1 MRQGRRVDDVCPSFP
16 RNLVLYP
23 PECLQHPAVV
33 DQLLGQKRRR
43 GGSTFLVRGE
53 TGVKLTVTVTVTVT
67 KGG

>member
-16 RNLVLYP
+16 RNWVAEKLG
-23 PECLQHPAVV
+23 V

-43 GGSTFLVRGE
+43 GGSTFLVREE